1 MIWDWLAKRGRTL
14 HGPKTKALA
23 TLFKEAQKPYVD
35 PGQHAWI
42 VQACANELGRVSVGV
57 HGIHDL
63 PSPPEK
69 GQRVLI
75 GAAFYS
81 LYDLEL
87 LDAITATLREH
98 PREERI
104 EIVDVMSCKSQADF
118 EACLPGIGKVV
129 QTPVVGIW
137 FDGDLNEKASGNRA
151 VEIVKRHFGLA

>member
-1 MIWDWLAKRGRTL
+1 MTWDWLAKRGQALR
-14 HGPKTKALA
+14 GPKTKALA
-23 TLFKEAQKPYVD
+23 TIFKEAQKPYVD

-42 VQACANELGRVSVGV
+42 VQACTKELERVSVGV

-87 LDAITATLREH
+87 LDAITARLRERPH
-98 PREERI
+98 EERI
-104 EIVDVMSCKSQADF
+104 EIFDVMSCKSQADF

-129 QTPVVGIW
+129 KTPVVGIW
-137 FDGDLNEKASGNRA
+137 IDGDLSEKASGNRA
-151 VEIVKRHFGLA
+151 VEIVNRHYGLA